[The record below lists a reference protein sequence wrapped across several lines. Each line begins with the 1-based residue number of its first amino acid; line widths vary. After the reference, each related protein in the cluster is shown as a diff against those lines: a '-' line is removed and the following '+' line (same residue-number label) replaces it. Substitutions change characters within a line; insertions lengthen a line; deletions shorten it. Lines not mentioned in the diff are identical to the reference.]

1 MDLPFLML
9 VLLLTGIGVIMVF
22 SASYA
27 TAYLQEDKSPTFYFF
42 RQALFAAAGLTVM
55 YITSKINYQTFR
67 WLSVF
72 ALGLAVLLLIAVLIP
87 GIHTSRSDGVKRW
100 IAVPGIGTF
109 QPSEIAKVAVI
120 MYFSARLSKRNTE
133 KPRRLS
139 PRSPLSGVVGFLDRI
154 GFLELVPYGLILL
167 LIVGLMMLEPHM
179 SGTILILAGAAAVLF
194 AAGIKLYWFAGGGAF
209 DGAGGAHDER
219 LPVTASWVAGSWAYP
234 RDGGYQIIQSLYAIG
249 SGGLLGLGLGKS
261 RQKFLYLPEPE
272 NDFIFAIVCE
282 ELGLIGAG
290 IVLIL
295 FALLVMQGYWIAIHA
310 RRPLRRPS
318 GGGYHHPDRSTGVP
332 EHLRG
337 HQPDP
342 YHRHLPAV
350 FQLRGYGADDP
361 TGGDGH
367 HPFRFPADPGAETG
381 VKRSREDAVPLRG
394 QGQWCAPQAHVLLRT
409 SSANFFH
416 PMAGEA
422 F

>member
-72 ALGLAVLLLIAVLIP
+72 ALGLAVLLLVAVLIP

-139 PRSPLSGVVGFLDRI
+139 PQPAQRCGGLPGPHRLSGTGALWTHPAADC
-154 GFLELVPYGLILL
+154 GPDD
-167 LIVGLMMLEPHM
+167 
-179 SGTILILAGAAAVLF
+179 AGAPHVGYNPDSGRRGGGAF
-194 AAGIKLYWFAGGGAF
+194 AAGIKLYWFAGGGAALMGLVVLMMSGYQSTRILVWQ
-209 DGAGGAHDER
+209 D
-219 LPVTASWVAGSWAYP
+219 PWAYP

-295 FALLVMQGYWIAIHA
+295 FALLVMRGYWIAIHA
-310 RRPLRRPS
+310 RDRFGASS
-318 GGGYHHPDRSTGVP
+318 GGGYHHPDRGTGVP

-342 YHRHLPAV
+342 YHRHLPCRFSV
-350 FQLRGYGADDP
+350 TGYGADDP

-367 HPFRFPADPGAETG
+367 HPFRFPADPGPRQE
-381 VKRSREDAVPLRG
+381 
-394 QGQWCAPQAHVLLRT
+394 
-409 SSANFFH
+409 
-416 PMAGEA
+416 
-422 F
+422 